1 MLDAAHQLKPSCT
14 WPHRI
19 VRSPGN
25 IMNRQDVSAHD
36 MHGKYRDNVLQ
47 VPYET
52 VRVRTLAQ
60 LLAGVRR

>member
-1 MLDAAHQLKPSCT
+1 
-14 WPHRI
+14 
-19 VRSPGN
+19 
-25 IMNRQDVSAHD
+25 MNRQEVSPHD